1 MKAVDEIISL
11 HNISDEAKQLR
22 KTYYT
27 RKIKAESNFGNDED
41 TFNPNRKAVGI
52 GQIIPSQALAEVQRR
67 VNPDPK
73 VNDGTGANVRAYNER
88 LKTKYG
94 IDLAT
99 VTAKDLEIPR
109 INIAVMDAYVLTE
122 PTAIPT
128 DPIEQAIYYVD
139 TYVRYNK
146 EELGLEAYEEA
157 RNESIR
163 NFLVNNGFR
172 REWQLYRSGMQ
183 SSSDPNAFSWQRLK

>member
-1 MKAVDEIISL
+1 NK
-11 HNISDEAKQLR
+11 
-22 KTYYT
+22 
-27 RKIKAESNFGNDED
+27 
-41 TFNPNRKAVGI
+41 
-52 GQIIPSQALAEVQRR
+52 
-67 VNPDPK
+67 
-73 VNDGTGANVRAYNER
+73 R
-88 LKTKYG
+88 LKEKYG
-94 IDLAT
+94 IDLLT
-99 VTAKDLEIPR
+99 ITPEQLDIPLYS
-109 INIAVMDAYVLTE
+109 IAVMEAYTASS
-122 PTAIPT
+122 PKAIPT